1 MKTQE
6 WDNEM
11 EEIKIQ
17 KPKSTKLLEKKIA
30 KTLKPRIGNIMKI
43 EKERE
48 NKRLKGKEK

>member
-17 KPKSTKLLEKKIA
+17 KPKSTKLLEKIIA
-30 KTLKPRIGNIMKI
+30 KTLKPQLKT
-43 EKERE
+43 EKK
-48 NKRLKGKEK
+48 NEKK